1 MNNLSTKFKTLIGL
15 SLLTVMLGGCA
26 KTEYSAELTEPA
38 EIMEVVYTPS
48 QHGSGT
54 GMGMSMKGT
63 MVMTVNN
70 VNIPEVFA
78 VVFKCEH
85 GKFIIQ
91 RRDIWEKAKIGMKVT
106 VHYREVYRVT
116 DKARSLV
123 KYDFIDFTP

>member
-1 MNNLSTKFKTLIGL
+1 MKNLSTKFKALIGL
-15 SLLTVMLGGCA
+15 SLLAAWLGGCA

-48 QHGSGT
+48 QHGSGS
-54 GMGMSMKGT
+54 GMGMTTNGT
-63 MVMTVNN
+63 VVMTVNN

-85 GKFIIQ
+85 GKFIIK
-91 RRDIWEKAKIGMKVT
+91 RRDIWDKAKIGMKVV

-116 DKARSLV
+116 DKARTLV
-123 KYDFIDFTP
+123 RYDFMDFTP